1 MSLFLTSKKYL
12 FFLIFFLGQ
21 LYSHE
26 IIVSKIQI
34 EEYNKSNYKISWI
47 RPKLSDFRDIK
58 LSVNNECSSITNYKY
73 QITDKNY
80 ISSWDVGCGENKLLF
95 IETDGIKTNVEIFV
109 STIKEEEKLIGTISL
124 SNNKISID
132 QKNPSN
138 NFFTLGISHMFGGLD
153 HLVVVLLFTLMATT
167 SIGLIKTITAF
178 TLGHSLTLGLAY
190 LGVFSVNQSP
200 IEALIA
206 LTIIALS
213 LKLLNLP
220 NRDSNS
226 VYIAAFFGLIH
237 GFGFYGVLEEISVD
251 ENIIANLFFFNV
263 GIEVAQFIFIG
274 ILVMLAW
281 IIRDLLKF
289 DLYKRT
295 NFIAY
300 TTGGIGMYW
309 LIDRL
314 LGII

>member
-1 MSLFLTSKKYL
+1 
-12 FFLIFFLGQ
+12 
-21 LYSHE
+21 
-26 IIVSKIQI
+26 
-34 EEYNKSNYKISWI
+34 
-47 RPKLSDFRDIK
+47 
-58 LSVNNECSSITNYKY
+58 
-73 QITDKNY
+73 
-80 ISSWDVGCGENKLLF
+80 
-95 IETDGIKTNVEIFV
+95 
-109 STIKEEEKLIGTISL
+109 
-124 SNNKISID
+124 
-132 QKNPSN
+132 
-138 NFFTLGISHMFGGLD
+138 MFGGLD

-190 LGVFSVNQSP
+190 LGIFSVNQSP

-226 VYIAAFFGLIH
+226 MYIAAFFGLIH

-281 IIRDLLKF
+281 VMKDLLKF

-314 LGII
+314 SGII

>member
-1 MSLFLTSKKYL
+1 M
-12 FFLIFFLGQ
+12 
-21 LYSHE
+21 
-26 IIVSKIQI
+26 
-34 EEYNKSNYKISWI
+34 
-47 RPKLSDFRDIK
+47 
-58 LSVNNECSSITNYKY
+58 
-73 QITDKNY
+73 
-80 ISSWDVGCGENKLLF
+80 
-95 IETDGIKTNVEIFV
+95 
-109 STIKEEEKLIGTISL
+109 
-124 SNNKISID
+124 
-132 QKNPSN
+132 
-138 NFFTLGISHMFGGLD
+138 
-153 HLVVVLLFTLMATT
+153 
-167 SIGLIKTITAF
+167 
-178 TLGHSLTLGLAY
+178 
-190 LGVFSVNQSP
+190 
-200 IEALIA
+200 IA

-226 VYIAAFFGLIH
+226 IYIAAFFGLIH

-281 IIRDLLKF
+281 VMKDLLKF

-314 LGII
+314 SGII

>member
-21 LYSHE
+21 LCSHE
-26 IIVSKIQI
+26 IVVSKIQI
-34 EEYNKSNYKISWI
+34 EEYNQSNYKISWI
-47 RPKLSDFRDIK
+47 RPKLSDFKAIK

-95 IETDGIKTNVEIFV
+95 VETDGIKTNVEIFV

-124 SNNKISID
+124 SNNKIFID

-138 NFFTLGISHMFGGLD
+138 NFFTLGVSHMFGGLD

-190 LGVFSVNQSP
+190 LGVFSVNP
-200 IEALIA
+200 E
-206 LTIIALS
+206 
-213 LKLLNLP
+213 P
-220 NRDSNS
+220 N
-226 VYIAAFFGLIH
+226 
-237 GFGFYGVLEEISVD
+237 
-251 ENIIANLFFFNV
+251 
-263 GIEVAQFIFIG
+263 
-274 ILVMLAW
+274 
-281 IIRDLLKF
+281 
-289 DLYKRT
+289 
-295 NFIAY
+295 
-300 TTGGIGMYW
+300 
-309 LIDRL
+309 
-314 LGII
+314 